1 MKKTEALHTISLPF
15 DIKLPAPERTMIHS
29 KEELYQKL
37 RESEEDIHSGNTY
50 TADEVFSSLREK
62 YGI

>member
-1 MKKTEALHTISLPF
+1 MLKTETLRMQ
-15 DIKLPAPERTMIHS
+15 IKENSNLSMPKRVIVRS
-29 KEELYQKL
+29 KEELFQKIS
-37 RESEEDIHSGNTY
+37 EAEEDIRSGNTY